1 VLAISIFSSMELC
14 QNNSVIRYAV
24 NHQFS
29 KGNEM
34 ACRYCG
40 VENCDSAI
48 ACACDNGTGP
58 GSGPASMSKKA
69 LPPTSYASLCNIIG
83 IDAKFR
89 AKCGLPLEAGVLPTP
104 PVPTASAA
112 TPVIGARPKPRRIPP
127 DMPVVG
133 SYPRVGI
140 QQAAEKQQPE
150 RLPELPKAPV
160 NKKTAVTLPPDQ
172 SVSDQHDRHA
182 AVHSRWSSRAAAAH
196 SPKPEKRS
204 PLTRRKH
211 AMRIVTPLQVGLVGS
226 IFTASM
232 AVVLGTAW
240 WIDAPRNTQAVA
252 VTASPSPTPA
262 VSPVNGTEKGT
273 EKTPD
278 NVIPTIRVNE
288 TPVVAGVSPTITV
301 VRATP
306 GEASA
311 PLAVAQA
318 RQEIAVAAGRAP
330 RPKSATPKKIASA
343 ATTRRAGKRT
353 AVASRKERTEEIDR
367 LKTQAFSETRK
378 DRLDRGKAAGKPS
391 ARAAQFDPQSAKPT
405 SSKTKQLASTAGLR
419 NQFMQCEHN
428 GNFFSRERCK
438 WRVCG
443 GKWGRDGCPSYR
455 RDEQTG

>member
-1 VLAISIFSSMELC
+1 
-14 QNNSVIRYAV
+14 
-24 NHQFS
+24 
-29 KGNEM
+29 
-34 ACRYCG
+34 
-40 VENCDSAI
+40 
-48 ACACDNGTGP
+48 
-58 GSGPASMSKKA
+58 
-69 LPPTSYASLCNIIG
+69 
-83 IDAKFR
+83 
-89 AKCGLPLEAGVLPTP
+89 
-104 PVPTASAA
+104 
-112 TPVIGARPKPRRIPP
+112 
-127 DMPVVG
+127 
-133 SYPRVGI
+133 
-140 QQAAEKQQPE
+140 
-150 RLPELPKAPV
+150 
-160 NKKTAVTLPPDQ
+160 
-172 SVSDQHDRHA
+172 
-182 AVHSRWSSRAAAAH
+182 
-196 SPKPEKRS
+196 
-204 PLTRRKH
+204 
-211 AMRIVTPLQVGLVGS
+211 MRIVTPLQVGLVGS

-419 NQFMQCEHN
+419 NQFMQCGHN